1 MPSDISARMTIS
13 AMAGMTKKLYSNF
26 DEELW
31 DDYLADQ
38 EALLPKLP
46 DVEGLSPR
54 VIRILGDNPGKFQ
67 LQGTNTYLVG
77 AGRSRILID
86 TGQGMPI
93 WASRIADVV
102 RRQECEISHV
112 LLTHWHGD
120 HTGGVADLVRLY
132 PHLGC
137 GGGQR
142 PIEDGQVFRAS
153 GVTVRAVYTPGHAID
168 HMCFVLEEE
177 GAIFT
182 GDNVLGHGFTVVE
195 DLSSYM
201 ESLKIMESQGCRLG
215 YPAHGIV
222 CGNIQAKLK
231 EYKEQQLG
239 RERRVIQALKDC
251 RDRQQSIG
259 KPGKVSMSVVE
270 LARAIYGNIPEHVLK
285 SAFAPMLNEMLMKL
299 AADRKVAFELNCGER
314 RWFAGPRS

>member
-1 MPSDISARMTIS
+1 
-13 AMAGMTKKLYSNF
+13 
-26 DEELW
+26 
-31 DDYLADQ
+31 
-38 EALLPKLP
+38 
-46 DVEGLSPR
+46 
-54 VIRILGDNPGKFQ
+54 
-67 LQGTNTYLVG
+67 
-77 AGRSRILID
+77 
-86 TGQGMPI
+86 
-93 WASRIADVV
+93 
-102 RRQECEISHV
+102 
-112 LLTHWHGD
+112 
-120 HTGGVADLVRLY
+120 
-132 PHLGC
+132 
-137 GGGQR
+137 
-142 PIEDGQVFRAS
+142 
-153 GVTVRAVYTPGHAID
+153 
-168 HMCFVLEEE
+168 MCFVLEEE

-259 KPGKVSMSVVE
+259 KSGKVSMSVVE
-270 LARAIYGNIPEHVLK
+270 LARAIYGTIPEHVLK